1 MRVRFEIEDRVSE
14 RLEQAAGRELSEAR
28 RRMVDDAMRA
38 ALSETIERNPVE
50 TGRSRAAWAGALR
63 QLGGEA
69 PADWGGAAPDG
80 AAIAEG
86 AARGAL
92 ERNDHESMTTVSAS
106 NGVRY
111 IGFLEYG
118 TRKMAPFAMVRRA
131 LLSVQQHVG
140 RWFEFP
146 AQ

>member
-14 RLEQAAGRELSEAR
+14 RLEGAAGRELSEAR
-28 RRMVDDAMRA
+28 RRMVEDAMRA
-38 ALSETIERNPVE
+38 ALIETMQRNPVE
-50 TGRSRAAWAGALR
+50 TGRSRAAWGAALR

-69 PADWGGAAPDG
+69 PADWGGASPNA

-86 AARGAL
+86 AARSVL
-92 ERNDHESMTTVSAS
+92 ERNDHESTTTVSAS

-131 LLSVQQHVG
+131 LLSVQQQVG
-140 RWFEFP
+140 RWFQFP
-146 AQ
+146 Q